1 MIFHGIYVSMSWD
14 IGIQPPI
21 SYLCLRYFMGYIA
34 ANNIILGA
42 RTMGPWGMLPKMTIL
57 TDNYLALAKIRIT
70 RGIWRYFSD
79 KAKKYRAQS
88 VYSMV
93 KGGNH

>member
-1 MIFHGIYVSMSWD
+1 MGYVSMSWD

-21 SYLCLRYFMGYIA
+21 SCLCLRYFMGYIA
-34 ANNIILGA
+34 TNNIILGA
-42 RTMGPWGMLPKMTIL
+42 CTMGPWGMLPKITIL
-57 TDNYLALAKIRIT
+57 AGNYLVRAKIRIT

-88 VYSMV
+88 IYSMV
-93 KGGNH
+93 NGGNY